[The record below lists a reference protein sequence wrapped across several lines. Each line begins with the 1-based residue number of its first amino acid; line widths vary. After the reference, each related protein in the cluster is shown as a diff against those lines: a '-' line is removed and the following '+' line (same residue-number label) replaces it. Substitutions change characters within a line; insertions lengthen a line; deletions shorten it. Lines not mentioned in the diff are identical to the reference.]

1 MAFFKRLF
9 QDTGGYKMLGINRI
23 RKAITVMTAVAVW
36 CVYSTV
42 AIAAPTD
49 ITGEITVT
57 GQVTVNGQAAVSNS
71 TIASGATVTTAKG
84 SSAVVS
90 LGKLGR
96 VEVSEDS
103 GVTLKF
109 SEGSIIAMLSSGKVR
124 VSNNAGVATTVTTKN
139 GTVIGNSG
147 QSNSYG
153 VEVECSHT
161 HVDTASGL
169 VTLRE
174 GTTDK
179 QVAAGTSATAGDLSQ
194 AGCKPCMRPGSGESV
209 PIAGIGTGALALILL
224 GAAGAAGAAILLGGS
239 DNDVVIGG
247 GTTVISPVR

>member
-1 MAFFKRLF
+1 
-9 QDTGGYKMLGINRI
+9 MLGTNRI

-36 CVYSTV
+36 CVYSMV

-57 GQVTVNGQAAVSNS
+57 GQVTVNGQATVSNA
-71 TIASGATVTTAKG
+71 TITTGATVTTAKG

-109 SEGSIIAMLSSGKVR
+109 SEGSIIAMVSSGKVR
-124 VSNNAGVATTVTTKN
+124 VSNSAGVAATVTTKN
-139 GTVIGNSG
+139 TTVIGDTGQANSF
-147 QSNSYG
+147 G

-169 VTLRE
+169 VTMRE
-174 GTTDK
+174 GSTDK

-194 AGCKPCMRPGSGESV
+194 AGCAPCMRPGSGAPV
-209 PIAGIGTGALALILL
+209 ALAGMGSGALALLL
-224 GAAGAAGAAILLGGS
+224 LAAGGAAGAAILLGGS
-239 DNDVVIGG
+239 DNDVTIGG
-247 GTTVISPVR
+247 GTVVVSPVR

>member
-1 MAFFKRLF
+1 
-9 QDTGGYKMLGINRI
+9 MLGINRI
-23 RKAITVMTAVAVW
+23 RKSITVLTAVAVW

-57 GQVTVNGQAAVSNS
+57 GQVSVNGQAAVSNS
-71 TIASGATVTTAKG
+71 TITSGATVTTAKG

-124 VSNNAGVATTVTTKN
+124 VSNSAGVAATVTTKN
-139 GTVIGNSG
+139 STIMGDSG
-147 QSNSYG
+147 QSNTFA
-153 VEVECSHT
+153 VEAECSHT
-161 HVDTASGL
+161 HVDTTSGL
-169 VTLRE
+169 VTMRE
-174 GTTDK
+174 GSADK
-179 QVAAGTSATAGDLSQ
+179 QVAAGTSAVAGDLSQ
-194 AGCKPCMRPGSGESV
+194 AGCKPCMRPGSGEST

-224 GAAGAAGAAILLGGS
+224 GAAGAAGAAILLGSS
-239 DNDVVIGG
+239 DNEVVIGG
-247 GTTVISPVR
+247 GGVVVSPVR

>member
-1 MAFFKRLF
+1 
-9 QDTGGYKMLGINRI
+9 MLGINRI
-23 RKAITVMTAVAVW
+23 RKTITVMTAVAVW
-36 CVYSTV
+36 CVYSMV
-42 AIAAPTD
+42 AFAAPPD

-57 GQVTVNGQAAVSNS
+57 GQVSVNGQAAVSNS

-124 VSNNAGVATTVTTKN
+124 VSNNAGVAATVTSKN
-139 GTVIGNSG
+139 ATVMGDSG
-147 QSNSYG
+147 QANSFA
-153 VEVECSHT
+153 VEAECSHT

-169 VTLRE
+169 VTMRE
-174 GTTDK
+174 GNSDK
-179 QVAAGTSATAGDLSQ
+179 QVAAGTSAIAGDLSQ
-194 AGCKPCMRPGSGESV
+194 AGCKPCMRPGTGEAV
-209 PIAGIGTGALALILL
+209 PVAGIGTGAIALILL
-224 GAAGAAGAAILLGGS
+224 AAAGAAGAAVLLGSS
-239 DNDVVIGG
+239 DNDVTVGG
-247 GTTVISPVR
+247 GTVVVSPVR